1 MKPFLVLVILL
12 LVLQLGLS
20 VLVIVLV
27 RFSLYSSD
35 GEADGCLLVPPGA
48 WNEACTY
55 GENSRHSSGPHWLA
69 RLEVDMCCC
78 LSCTQ
83 PAHPAPSVC
92 APWGRYGISH

>member
-1 MKPFLVLVILL
+1 MKLFFVLVMLL

-35 GEADGCLLVPPGA
+35 GETDGCLLVPPGA

-55 GENSRHSSGPHWLA
+55 GENSRHSSRTHWLA
-69 RLEVDMCCC
+69 RLAVDVLAPPGCN
-78 LSCTQ
+78 LSCTP
-83 PAHPAPSVC
+83 PAHPASSVC
-92 APWGRYGISH
+92 APWG